1 VCPKNRFFVKFFFG
15 LCRFTVAEFCLV
27 AVFKR
32 QNTGSFSNAIHCCS
46 CERIEIEVA
55 EDSGEVLSPST
66 LVGLASAGRRLVAGK
81 VYVDERGHDDN
92 NVISNQLL
100 ISISIVNT
108 AHVYASNCTWQMSEF
123 SQFLLA

>member
-1 VCPKNRFFVKFFFG
+1 M
-15 LCRFTVAEFCLV
+15 
-27 AVFKR
+27 
-32 QNTGSFSNAIHCCS
+32 
-46 CERIEIEVA
+46 A

-66 LVGLASAGRRLVAGK
+66 LVGLASAWRRLVAGK

-108 AHVYASNCTWQMSEF
+108 AHVYASNCTWQLSELSLTVSHPTALF
-123 SQFLLA
+123 RGGLHRQFLLA